1 MSSPHPLQMLSVQET
16 EKARDIVLAHY
27 PDHVI
32 EFRQVDLKEPCK
44 KDLVSFLQ
52 IEHEGKLSQTTPRPP
67 RLAKCHYDIIATDR
81 SIQYH
86 ESIVDLQH
94 GKMVEKI
101 VVGKEFCP
109 SLTLYEMSSYQGRDL
124 LTLLQG
130 RIRYF
135 SRGL

>member
-16 EKARDIVLAHY
+16 EKARDIVLANH

-52 IEHEGKLSQTTPRPP
+52 VEHEGKLSPTTPRPP
-67 RLAKCHYDIIATDR
+67 RMAKCHYDIIATDKT
-81 SIQYH
+81 IHYH
-86 ESIVDLQH
+86 ESIIDLEH
-94 GKMVEKI
+94 GKLVEKI

-109 SLTLYEMSSYQGRDL
+109 SLTL
-124 LTLLQG
+124 
-130 RIRYF
+130 
-135 SRGL
+135 